1 MDGRSSWNFSLATMF
16 KKHQTAANILRRK
29 EIVYERIGEHK
40 GLRVLLS
47 ELIFTLFF
55 GLYIY
60 GIIVGTFQ
68 GWNPLHFG
76 VVALKML
83 ILAFGTTALCTPTLY
98 VFSALRGS
106 NITLK
111 QFLLLLVGMLA
122 TSALVLLGF
131 VPIVWFFIFTAD
143 NSPLFIEG
151 LHIVVMVLAVLFG
164 FWFLQNGMR
173 FFYEKYKADDKTT
186 HSALDVLLIWFIVFA
201 AVAIQ
206 MYSELSPWLQVDTAF
221 LR

>member
-1 MDGRSSWNFSLATMF
+1 MF
-16 KKHQTAANILRRK
+16 KKHHATNILRRK
-29 EIVYERIGEHK
+29 ENVYTRIGEYK
-40 GLRVLLS
+40 DLRFLLS
-47 ELIFTLFF
+47 ELIFILFF
-55 GLYIY
+55 GFYIY

-83 ILAFGTTALCTPTLY
+83 ILGIATTALCTPTLY

-111 QFLLLLVGMLA
+111 QFLVLLVGMLA
-122 TSALVLLGF
+122 TTALVLLGF
-131 VPIVWFFIFTAD
+131 VPVLWFFIFTND
-143 NSPLFIEG
+143 NNPRFIEG
-151 LHIVVMVLAVLFG
+151 LHIAAMIIAFFFG
-164 FWFLQNGMR
+164 FWFLQNGIR
-173 FFYEKYKADDKTT
+173 FLYEKYKADDKTT
-186 HSALDVLLIWFIVFA
+186 HSALDVLLIWLIVFA

-206 MYSELSPWLQVDTAF
+206 MYNELSPWLQIDTAF